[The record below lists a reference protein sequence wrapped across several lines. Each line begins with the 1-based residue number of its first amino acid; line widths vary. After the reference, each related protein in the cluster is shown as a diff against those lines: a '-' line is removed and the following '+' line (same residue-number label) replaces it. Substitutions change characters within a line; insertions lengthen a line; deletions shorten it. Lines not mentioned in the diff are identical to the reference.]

1 MDGEDED
8 VHTTTIHIDG
18 DNDWE
23 TLIEGM
29 DLKGEINLHFE
40 DLVTTLAKFG
50 NSLEFKFKDLDIKGL
65 AESFEI
71 NLDSIISNSIVVTD
85 LQVDDDNLHKRKMK
99 RKDKNKQAFV
109 FKTDEDTD
117 PIIIK
122 YGIEI
127 DTIED
132 LSGDETESSKVLKA
146 KEAIEKYGFDGIH
159 GPIEIKG
166 KKKDKR

>member
-1 MDGEDED
+1 
-8 VHTTTIHIDG
+8 
-18 DNDWE
+18 
-23 TLIEGM
+23 
-29 DLKGEINLHFE
+29 
-40 DLVTTLAKFG
+40 
-50 NSLEFKFKDLDIKGL
+50 
-65 AESFEI
+65 
-71 NLDSIISNSIVVTD
+71 
-85 LQVDDDNLHKRKMK
+85 MK

-146 KEAIEKYGFDGIH
+146 KEAIEKYGSDGIH

-166 KKKDKR
+166 KKKDQR

>member
-40 DLVTTLAKFG
+40 DFLTTLAKIG
-50 NSLEFKFKDLDIKGL
+50 DSLELKFKDLDIEGL

-71 NLDSIISNSIVVTD
+71 NLDSIILNSIF
-85 LQVDDDNLHKRKMK
+85 L
-99 RKDKNKQAFV
+99 
-109 FKTDEDTD
+109 
-117 PIIIK
+117 PISRLTMTTFINVK
-122 YGIEI
+122 
-127 DTIED
+127 
-132 LSGDETESSKVLKA
+132 
-146 KEAIEKYGFDGIH
+146 
-159 GPIEIKG
+159 
-166 KKKDKR
+166 